1 MKASPTECTLCH
13 VPYDESGVPFP
24 TQLSSC
30 ALCRQGK
37 VPSVL
42 FATIEPPDSLPLQ
55 GKGCLIQARVCR
67 SKKEWR
73 GELNAKDISD
83 TLPFLEYELHH
94 QLLNKLRLNGMNAL
108 FGFQSRVHVGYNI
121 LVAIATATAVNVP
134 SLPPAAVPSLVCKTT
149 SSADE
154 EAKLAKLQAKIRDVA
169 KRNAAIHGVD
179 GDRKKFLYGEFESC
193 RELSKSQP
201 GLSVI
206 TIFSPVRDLDLDA
219 FCFTRL
225 CPSCFLTFRIILCQ
239 QVRIIHNISRSASIP
254 CRT

>member
-193 RELSKSQP
+193 RSLN
-201 GLSVI
+201 LV
-206 TIFSPVRDLDLDA
+206 
-219 FCFTRL
+219 
-225 CPSCFLTFRIILCQ
+225 CQ
-239 QVRIIHNISRSASIP
+239 S
-254 CRT
+254 